1 MLEQRW
7 FALADRLARSVCRR
21 HGLRREA
28 EEEFLSFVRVR
39 LAERGEPILAA
50 HDGKSSVETYLLVVL
65 ERMRQD
71 WQRAEWGLWRPSREA
86 ARLGPL
92 AVELDRLVHRDG
104 VPFSQAAEEL
114 HARFG
119 DRAKDEELERI
130 AARLPDRVPR
140 RRVSD
145 DVLENRPSGGDSAA
159 SLEERERE
167 EVAGRA
173 VPALREAIRGLDT
186 MDRVVLV
193 LVFREGLSVRA
204 AARALGH
211 EHKRIGRRLERVL
224 EKLRAALREEGVDRH
239 GLLLL
244 LEGSPG
250 EEAWLGGAV
259 EPRWDR
265 RPPRPSPGEGAEP

>member
-92 AVELDRLVHRDG
+92 AGELDRLVHRDG
-104 VPFSQAAEEL
+104 VRFSQGAEER
-114 HARFG
+114 HARVG
-119 DRAKDEELERI
+119 
-130 AARLPDRVPR
+130 ARGQ
-140 RRVSD
+140 D
-145 DVLENRPSGGDSAA
+145 D
-159 SLEERERE
+159 
-167 EVAGRA
+167 
-173 VPALREAIRGLDT
+173 
-186 MDRVVLV
+186 DRVVRG
-193 LVFREGLSVRA
+193 LVFREGLRVRA

-265 RPPRPSPGEGAEP
+265 